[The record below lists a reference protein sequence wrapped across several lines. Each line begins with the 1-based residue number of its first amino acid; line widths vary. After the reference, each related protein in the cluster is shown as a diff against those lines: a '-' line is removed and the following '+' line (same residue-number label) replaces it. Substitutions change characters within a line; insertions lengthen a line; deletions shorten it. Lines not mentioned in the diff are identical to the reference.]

1 MWARHLQSA
10 SDAPQRSLYLLRQ
23 AWGLQSP
30 LESLGQAQG
39 ASCLLFMSKRE
50 CKSWSLER
58 NFFFISHTAN
68 TCNLT
73 LTSKSN
79 I

>member
-23 AWGLQSP
+23 AWRLQSP

-39 ASCLLFMSKRE
+39 ASCSSLHEQKRVQELELRKELLLYFSY
-50 CKSWSLER
+50 CKHL
-58 NFFFISHTAN
+58 
-68 TCNLT
+68 
-73 LTSKSN
+73 
-79 I
+79 